1 MSAETVFTTT
11 FMVLVSVIGTAGNSL
26 VVLAILYK
34 RRLRTIPNYFLCN
47 LALCDLLTAS
57 LSVPLR
63 LVEGFHP
70 GSIPCSIVIAVTV
83 LFDGLSRMNIIFIS
97 IDRFVAVKFPFAY
110 TLHMTSRAVAVLI
123 PSGWIVMTVFAILPV
138 LGVGS
143 ASAEHL
149 RHDQGLCFFS
159 TNLSKA
165 YLLVF
170 LIGFCLLPVVLA
182 TPVNCFLLKVSQRQM
197 RVIHDQQLNLESTIA
212 DTNSLHLSKANV
224 NKVEDHLPNNISQ
237 QNCLRALQLRQRKV
251 IRMVIV
257 LVALFIILVL
267 PITLI
272 DLLGA
277 VGQSTVPP
285 IVAKIAVCMI
295 YTNATINVFVYAGFN
310 REFRRAFGQIFQAG
324 RTQIASL
331 LLCRLH

>member
-1 MSAETVFTTT
+1 MMSAAETVVTTI
-11 FMVLVSVIGTAGNSL
+11 FMVLVSVIGTAGNFL
-26 VVLAILYK
+26 VVLAVLYK

-47 LALCDLLTAS
+47 LALCDLLTVS

-110 TLHMTSRAVAVLI
+110 TLHATSRAVVVLI
-123 PSGWIVMTVFAILPV
+123 TCGWIVMTAFAILPL

-143 ASAEHL
+143 SATEVL
-149 RHDQGLCFFS
+149 RHNHGLCFFS
-159 TNLSKA
+159 ANLSKA

-170 LIGFCLLPVVLA
+170 VIGFCLLPVVLA
-182 TPVNCFLLKVSQRQM
+182 TPVNCFLLSVSHRQM
-197 RVIHDQQLNLESTIA
+197 RVIHVQQLNLESTIA
-212 DTNSLHLSKANV
+212 DTNSLNFREANV
-224 NKVEDHLPNNISQ
+224 KEAEDHRPNNISQ
-237 QNCLRALQLRQRKV
+237 QNCLRTLQLRQRKV
-251 IRMVIV
+251 VRMVIV
-257 LVALFIILVL
+257 LLGLFSILVL

-277 VGQSTVPP
+277 VGQSSVPP

-295 YTNATINVFVYAGFN
+295 YANATINVFVYAGFN

-324 RTQIASL
+324 REQIASFWH
-331 LLCRLH
+331 R